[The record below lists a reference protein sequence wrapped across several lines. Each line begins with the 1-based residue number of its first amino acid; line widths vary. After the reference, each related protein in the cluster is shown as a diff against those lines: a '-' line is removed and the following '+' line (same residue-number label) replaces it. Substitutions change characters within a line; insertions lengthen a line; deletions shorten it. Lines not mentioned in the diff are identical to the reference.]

1 MGLGYSNQSAMPA
14 DQSSALAAESLSGQN
29 FGSNS
34 MSFGDA
40 TPSGPAATSGGNSN
54 LGYVVQAANLISSFI
69 PALAPVRG
77 GLNGLATFVGDLLAG
92 KDFGQA
98 LGHGFTSFAT
108 SAIPF
113 SGMIMG
119 QLPRGE
125 STGETAT
132 MGQGIPG
139 DLQGMASALMGGG
152 VEQGM
157 VPGVGALGAG
167 AQPAPA
173 PSQAISPSPMA
184 QSYYGMKR
192 VNLPWYSQP
201 QSQNREYGMKRV

>member
-1 MGLGYSNQSAMPA
+1 
-14 DQSSALAAESLSGQN
+14 
-29 FGSNS
+29 
-34 MSFGDA
+34 
-40 TPSGPAATSGGNSN
+40 
-54 LGYVVQAANLISSFI
+54 
-69 PALAPVRG
+69 
-77 GLNGLATFVGDLLAG
+77 
-92 KDFGQA
+92 
-98 LGHGFTSFAT
+98 
-108 SAIPF
+108 
-113 SGMIMG
+113 MG

-167 AQPAPA
+167 AQPAPQA
-173 PSQAISPSPMA
+173 PPSQAISPSPMA